1 MKLQSTLSILVG
13 VIMIVGFLAQ
23 MWDLFDKFLGQSKT
37 VAVSFEE
44 RGALEFPSFAF
55 CDSRAFRNNTLVE
68 QLGNEVFFNATTFDL
83 VKDVEVG
90 DSWSMGTEINYSV
103 HIVATHLNGYCKV
116 FDIHGSYPPSYTYIG
131 NMTTHN
137 AGNRIGSYIFLFRV
151 SFANKQII

>member
-90 DSWSMGTEINYSV
+90 GLVLGQDDTEKV
-103 HIVATHLNGYCKV
+103 IVLNIMLQSK
-116 FDIHGSYPPSYTYIG
+116 
-131 NMTTHN
+131 
-137 AGNRIGSYIFLFRV
+137 LF
-151 SFANKQII
+151 